1 MEDRNKLTFLKF
13 RPVYMDRVWGG
24 TGLKAHLGRDLPEN
38 RTIGE
43 SWEVVDRE
51 EAQSEIA
58 NGPLAG
64 MTLRKAMKSHG
75 EALMGPGWDS
85 SKPFPVLVKWLD
97 CQQRLSLQV
106 HPPADVATELGGEP
120 KTENWYVAA
129 AERGA
134 SLIVGLKAGVT
145 RQRFEESLQTDQLEG
160 CVHSFDV
167 CPGDSLLVESGRLHA
182 IDAGNLILEIQQ
194 NSDTTYRVYDWG
206 RIGLDGKPRQLHVEE
221 SLRCIDFSDYE
232 PEPLRVPVVTGEAEV
247 LADCNEF
254 RITRHLLKPTT
265 GRLKWPAYEDVRL
278 LHVVNGSLQEVSNGA
293 ILRRGDNVLLPFSA
307 DIDFVAEKD
316 ALVLVTDRFREKN
329 SPR

>member
-24 TGLKAHLGRDLPEN
+24 TGLKTLLGRDLPEN

-43 SWEVVDRE
+43 SWEIVDRQ

-64 MTLRKAMKSHG
+64 MTLRKALKSHC

-97 CQQRLSLQV
+97 CHQRLSLQV
-106 HPPADVATELGGEP
+106 HPPVTVANDLGGEP
-120 KTENWYVAA
+120 KTENWFVAS
-129 AERGA
+129 AEPGA
-134 SLIVGLKAGVT
+134 SLIVGLKEGVT
-145 RQRFEESLQTDQLEG
+145 RNTFEEALQSGQLED

-206 RIGLDGKPRQLHVEE
+206 RIGLEGKPRQLHVEE
-221 SLRCIDFSDYE
+221 SLHCIDFSDYE
-232 PEPLRVPVVTGEAEV
+232 PEPLRFPVDTGKKEL
-247 LADCNEF
+247 LADCKEF
-254 RITRHLLKPTT
+254 RITRYLLESVT
-265 GRLKWPAYEDVRL
+265 GRLKWSAYEDVRL
-278 LHVVNGSLQEVSNGA
+278 LHIVSGSLLEVGTGA
-293 ILRRGDNVLLPFSA
+293 ILGRGDNVLLPFSA
-307 DIDFVAEKD
+307 EIDFVAEKD
-316 ALVLVTDRFREKN
+316 ALVLVTDRFC
-329 SPR
+329 

>member
-1 MEDRNKLTFLKF
+1 MEDRKNPTFLKF
-13 RPVYMDRVWGG
+13 KPVYMDRVWGG
-24 TGLKAHLGRDLPEN
+24 TGLKTLLDRSLPED

-64 MTLRKAMKSHG
+64 MTLRKAIRSHG

-106 HPPADVATELGGEP
+106 HPPAEVATKFGGEP

-129 AERGA
+129 AEPGA

-145 RQRFEESLQTDQLEG
+145 RQRFEESLQTNQLEG
-160 CVHSFDV
+160 CIHSFGV
-167 CPGDSLLVESGRLHA
+167 CPDDSLLVESGRLHA

-206 RIGLDGKPRQLHVEE
+206 RVGLDGKPRQLHVEE

-254 RITRHLLKPTT
+254 RITRHLLNPST
-265 GRLKWPAYEDVRL
+265 GRLRWPAYEDVRL
-278 LHVVNGSLQEVSNGA
+278 LHVVNGSLQEARSGE

-307 DIDFVAEKD
+307 DIDFVAERD

-329 SPR
+329 SPL